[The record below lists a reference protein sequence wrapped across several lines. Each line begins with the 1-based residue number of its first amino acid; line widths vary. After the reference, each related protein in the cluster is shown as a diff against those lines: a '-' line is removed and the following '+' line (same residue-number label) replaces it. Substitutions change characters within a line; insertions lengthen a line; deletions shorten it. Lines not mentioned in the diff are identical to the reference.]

1 MSLVITQAIDSENKS
16 LVMHSYLCDKDNKR
30 VRLLHSA
37 SLFRSDDQNIRSL
50 VGMANRFLHFK
61 DMTYFNYMVYDFGG
75 YAFETNDE
83 QLKNIN
89 DFRWNTYS

>member
-1 MSLVITQAIDSENKS
+1 M
-16 LVMHSYLCDKDNKR
+16 
-30 VRLLHSA
+30 
-37 SLFRSDDQNIRSL
+37 RSL

-61 DMTYFNYMVYDFGG
+61 DMTYFKDNNYMVYDFGG

-89 DFRWNTYS
+89 DFKDSFGGTLIHESDYMPLILFVIIKIKNIWKD